1 MKSFVP
7 RNSLLIIMVLLIT
20 TSCSR
25 RHYSSSL
32 FDQQTAGHKLIAVL
46 PAEMVFTG
54 NRPKNLTTEDI
65 ARIEEEESKAFQV
78 ALYNSILRHANTRRY
93 EMVVNVQ
100 DFSSTQRLLEK
111 DSISIRDA
119 WHRDDAELCKILGV
133 DAVVRMRVQKKRY
146 MSDMTSY
153 GIDVA
158 RRIGNDIGVLGK
170 VPIPGNVNKTND
182 IYATCSLV
190 SKGQTLW
197 NNNYKG
203 ASNWN
208 RQANEI
214 IESITDNFGRNF
226 PYKQRR

>member
-1 MKSFVP
+1 MKKLVP
-7 RNSLLIIMVLLIT
+7 RYSILFLMVLLIT
-20 TSCSR
+20 ASCSR

-32 FDQQTAGHKLIAVL
+32 FEQQTANHKVVAIL

-54 NRPKNLTTEDI
+54 TKPKNLTPEDI

-78 ALYNSILRHANTRRY
+78 ALYNSILRYANTRRY
-93 EMVVNVQ
+93 EIRVNIQ
-100 DFSSTQRLLEK
+100 DFASTQRLLEEN
-111 DSISIRDA
+111 SIGIRDA
-119 WHRDDAELCKILGV
+119 WRKNDTELCKLLNV
-133 DAVVRMRVQKKRY
+133 DAVVRMRIQKRRY
-146 MSDMTSY
+146 MSDFTSY

-190 SKGQTLW
+190 SNGHTLW

-214 IESITDNFGRNF
+214 IEGITNNFGRNF